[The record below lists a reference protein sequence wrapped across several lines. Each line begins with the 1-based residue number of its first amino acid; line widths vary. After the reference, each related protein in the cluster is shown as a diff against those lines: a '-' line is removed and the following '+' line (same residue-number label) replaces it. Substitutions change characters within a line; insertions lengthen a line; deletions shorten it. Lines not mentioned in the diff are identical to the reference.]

1 MPLHEFPKCYDDI
14 KELFESYAQLVKDNR
29 RLKALVDSG
38 LGGATKTKGQPKT
51 SSGGSSSSSGW
62 STAPSV
68 TDVEKMKSKSKPKP
82 KPKPTQDSDDDSPLP
97 RKGEPHVNG
106 KGAKTTGKKRPAP
119 DDNEGPKPPK
129 KRSAYNL
136 FMGVRNSE
144 LQKILAEK
152 GIKIQNNTDRSELL
166 TKVGKEWR
174 EMADQDKTVWQSK
187 ADKMNSELLAEYE
200 AKHGNSAMLE
210 DSDDE

>member
-1 MPLHEFPKCYDDI
+1 MIIVLLLLVLILPTRSRPLCTK
-14 KELFESYAQLVKDNR
+14 R
-29 RLKALVDSG
+29 AL
-38 LGGATKTKGQPKT
+38 
-51 SSGGSSSSSGW
+51 
-62 STAPSV
+62 
-68 TDVEKMKSKSKPKP
+68 
-82 KPKPTQDSDDDSPLP
+82 
-97 RKGEPHVNG
+97 

>member
-1 MPLHEFPKCYDDI
+1 
-14 KELFESYAQLVKDNR
+14 
-29 RLKALVDSG
+29 
-38 LGGATKTKGQPKT
+38 
-51 SSGGSSSSSGW
+51 
-62 STAPSV
+62 
-68 TDVEKMKSKSKPKP
+68 
-82 KPKPTQDSDDDSPLP
+82 
-97 RKGEPHVNG
+97 
-106 KGAKTTGKKRPAP
+106 
-119 DDNEGPKPPK
+119 
-129 KRSAYNL
+129 
-136 FMGVRNSE
+136 MGVRNSE

-174 EMADQDKTVWQSK
+174 EMADQDKAVWQSK